1 MNMILKVE
9 LFLDT
14 SSFIDWNQPLRFNGE
29 HAYDTIKLNGYRNP
43 NFFLI

>member
-14 SSFIDWNQPLRFNGE
+14 SFFMDWNQPLKFNE
-29 HAYDTIKLNGYRNP
+29 EQSQDTIKLNGYWNP
-43 NFFLI
+43 NFFL